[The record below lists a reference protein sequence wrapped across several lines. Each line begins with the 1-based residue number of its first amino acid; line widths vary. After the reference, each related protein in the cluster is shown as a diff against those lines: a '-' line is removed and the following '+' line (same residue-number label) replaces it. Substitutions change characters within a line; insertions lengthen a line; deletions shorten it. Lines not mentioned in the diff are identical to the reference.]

1 MKIGFF
7 GDGPWAERALLPL
20 AQDSRYT
27 IVFVAVRASRPD
39 QKLIEMARSRGIPLL
54 CPASVNSDESL
65 AEIGRFGADLHV
77 SMSYDQILR
86 EKILACRRAA
96 R

>member
-20 AQDSRYT
+20 VQDSRYT

-39 QKLIEMARSRGIPLL
+39 QKLIEMATKPWHPAALSGIGQFRREP
-54 CPASVNSDESL
+54 CRDRPDSAP
-65 AEIGRFGADLHV
+65 ICMFRCRTTRFFA
-77 SMSYDQILR
+77 
-86 EKILACRRAA
+86 RRF
-96 R
+96 